1 MVRCEKA
8 LIAGTSNA
16 MSRMNLKSVI
26 LTAAAAMLFA
36 NSSIVFAEDAELET
50 VRAKVGEM
58 FDMIEGDDVT
68 HSPIDGWYT
77 IHKGSIVAYISA
89 DGRYLLQGDLIDLEN
104 QTNLSENVRN
114 DSRRDLMANLTE
126 DQVIVFSP
134 EEVKHS
140 ITVFTDIDC
149 TYCRRLHSQIDQYL
163 ALGIEVRYLMY
174 PRNGPASPAW
184 TKAENVWCAADRQE
198 ALTQA
203 KLGRDVPVEK
213 CDASIVQDHFVMG
226 QDVGLSGTPAIVFE
240 DGTLIGGYLAPE
252 QLIGAL
258 EGAAQY

>member
-1 MVRCEKA
+1 
-8 LIAGTSNA
+8 
-16 MSRMNLKSVI
+16 MSRMNLKSIV
-26 LTAAAAMLFA
+26 LTAAAGILLTT
-36 NSSIVFAEDAELET
+36 SSIVLAEDAELDA

-58 FDMIEGDDVT
+58 FDMIESDDVS

-114 DSRRDLMANLTE
+114 ETRRDLMASLSD
-126 DQVIVFSP
+126 DQTIMFSP
-134 EEVKHS
+134 TEVKHS
-140 ITVFTDIDC
+140 VTVFTDIDC
-149 TYCRRLHSQIDQYL
+149 TYCRRLHSQIDEYL

-184 TKAENVWCAADRQE
+184 SKSEEVWCSADRPN

-203 KLGRDVPVEK
+203 KLDRDFPTAK
-213 CDASIVQDHFVMG
+213 CDASMVQDHFVIG
-226 QDVGLSGTPAIVFE
+226 QEVGLSGTPAIVLE

-252 QLIGAL
+252 QLKAAL
-258 EGAAQY
+258 DGAAAY